1 MGEEIL
7 KLHGDIKIPFHLIA
21 KRMFK
26 YAKEGWVYYL
36 IAFFLM
42 LLYVS
47 MNVVLPLILKQLIS
61 MLDEGEILNYTL
73 RVLLGVCVGYFLI
86 WIFNQCCN
94 CIMSIL
100 LRKAGEKV
108 VYRLRLEVFT
118 HIERMSLDQFNAMPI
133 GSLVTRVCNYTYS
146 VSDFFSIVL
155 VNLIA
160 QCLTFFGVLGI
171 MFYLSWQLS
180 LLMIAIGI
188 VVGIMSFFFGK
199 ETHRMFR
206 RERKALSNTNTFI
219 SESLAGMRITQ
230 IFNQEEKKKAQ
241 FELQN
246 TALFK
251 AQYHV
256 NVVFTFYRPV
266 VEFIKYSAV
275 ALTFFVG
282 YKTGM
287 LAATIVAFYLY
298 ISKFFEPVQSLAD
311 NLTSIQSALTS
322 VERLFNLLDVEPQV
336 LDLPNAISKKHFEGR
351 IEFDHVWFA
360 YEKEN
365 WILKDVSFVID
376 AKKTAAF
383 VGPTGAGKTTI
394 LSLITRNYTPQKGRI
409 LIDGIDIA
417 SLRMD
422 DLRKAIGQMLQDVF
436 LFSGTIKDNITLY
449 DERFT
454 NEQVMNACQ
463 YVNANTFIDK
473 MPKGVME
480 EVSEGGANFSSGQ
493 RQLLSFARTVIHEP
507 EILILD
513 EATANIDTETE
524 LVIQDSLEKMRSIGT
539 MLIVA
544 HRLSTIQKSDIIFV
558 IKDGRIIES
567 GNHQS
572 LLKQKGYYF
581 NLFELQFEKAE

>member
-1 MGEEIL
+1 MDEELL
-7 KLHGDIKIPFHLIA
+7 KLQGDVKIPFSLIA
-21 KRMFK
+21 KRMLK
-26 YAKEGWVYYL
+26 YGKEGWLYYL
-36 IAFFLM
+36 FSV
-42 LLYVS
+42 LLTLVS
-47 MNVVLPLILKQLIS
+47 VVANVALPLVLERLLT
-61 MLDEGEILNYTL
+61 MLDEAEIMNYAL

-86 WIFNQCCN
+86 WVLNQACSCVV
-94 CIMSIL
+94 SVL

-108 VYRLRLEVFT
+108 VYRLRMEVFA
-118 HIERMSLDQFNAMPI
+118 HIEQMSLDQFNAMPV

-155 VNLIA
+155 VNLFA
-160 QCLTFFGVLGI
+160 KFLTFIGVFAI
-171 MFYLSWQLS
+171 MIYLSWELS
-180 LLMIAIGI
+180 LIMAGIAI
-188 VVGIMSFFFGK
+188 VVGVMSFFFGK

-206 RERKALSNTNTFI
+206 RERKALSDTNTFI
-219 SESLAGMRITQ
+219 SENIAGMRITQ
-230 IFNQEEKKKAQ
+230 IFNQEEKKKEQ
-241 FELQN
+241 FERQN
-246 TALFK
+246 TTLFK

-266 VEFIKYSAV
+266 VEFIKYCAV
-275 ALTFFVG
+275 ALTFYVG

-287 LAATIVAFYLY
+287 AAATIVAFYLY

-336 LDLPNAISKKHFEGR
+336 LDLPGAKEVHHFEGR

-365 WILKDVSFVID
+365 WILKDVSFSIE
-376 AKKTAAF
+376 ARQTAAF

-394 LSLITRNYTPQKGRI
+394 LSLITRNYQPQKGRI

-417 SLRMD
+417 TLRME

-449 DERFT
+449 DERFG
-454 NEQVMNACQ
+454 EDDVRNACA

-473 MPKGVME
+473 LPKGLQE

-539 MLIVA
+539 MIIVA
-544 HRLSTIQKSDIIFV
+544 HRLSTIQRSDVIFV
-558 IKDGRIIES
+558 IKDGEIIER
-567 GNHQS
+567 GNHQE
-572 LLKQKGYYF
+572 LLRQKGYYYR
-581 NLFELQFEKAE
+581 LFELQFEKGE